1 MNTEYSKLSQ
11 KAENILFM
19 LKFLNYAYN
28 QPDSDHDLPMT
39 NEEKTGGQLVFFN
52 VMDELKSLDKEL
64 NEFVKNGVCY
74 ER

>member
-1 MNTEYSKLSQ
+1 MEYSELSQ

-39 NEEKTGGQLVFFN
+39 NEEKTGGQLIFYN
-52 VMDELKSLDKEL
+52 VMDELKKLDNCL
-64 NEFVKNGVCY
+64 QNFVKNTN
-74 ER
+74 

>member
-1 MNTEYSKLSQ
+1 MNTEYSDLSQ

-39 NEEKTGGQLVFFN
+39 NEEKTGGQLIFFN
-52 VMDELKSLDKEL
+52 VMDELKKLDNCL
-64 NEFVKNGVCY
+64 QNFVKNTN
-74 ER
+74 

>member
-1 MNTEYSKLSQ
+1 MNVEYSELSQ

-39 NEEKTGGQLVFFN
+39 NEEKAGGQHIFFY
-52 VMDELKSLDKEL
+52 VMDELKSLDSSL
-64 NEFVKNGVCY
+64 QQFVKNN
-74 ER
+74 

>member
-1 MNTEYSKLSQ
+1 MNTEYSDLSQ

-39 NEEKTGGQLVFFN
+39 NDEKTGGQLIFYN
-52 VMDELKSLDKEL
+52 VMDELKNLDTDIQKYL
-64 NEFVKNGVCY
+64 TK
-74 ER
+74 

>member
-1 MNTEYSKLSQ
+1 MSIEYSELSQ

-39 NEEKTGGQLVFFN
+39 NEEKTGGQLVFYN
-52 VMDELKSLDKEL
+52 VMDELKNLDTDIQKYL
-64 NEFVKNGVCY
+64 NK
-74 ER
+74 

>member
-1 MNTEYSKLSQ
+1 MNIEYSELSQ

-39 NEEKTGGQLVFFN
+39 NEEKTGGQLIFFT
-52 VMDELKSLDKEL
+52 VMDELKKLDNSLQ
-64 NEFVKNGVCY
+64 NFVKNTN
-74 ER
+74 

>member
-1 MNTEYSKLSQ
+1 MNNEYSDLSQ

-39 NEEKTGGQLVFFN
+39 NEEKTGGQLMFYS
-52 VMDELKSLDKEL
+52 VMEELKNLDSDL
-64 NEFVKNGVCY
+64 QQFVKSGGV
-74 ER
+74 R